1 MGEIRIDFVN
11 GLNETPA
18 LTLAVRG
25 WAEIDERGFSDG
37 SMSVHASQHAFIA
50 YAANGRDQLPVGV
63 MTFAH
68 DEDLKRVWVFVGYVI
83 PEFRGQGI
91 YNALWHRLV
100 AHATELKVTSIQSG
114 VHVRNSAMR
123 AVAARQ
129 GRREDAVILR
139 YDIGGSA

>member
-1 MGEIRIDFVN
+1 MSEIRIDLVE

-18 LTLAVRG
+18 LALAVRG
-25 WAEIDERGFSDG
+25 WAEVYERGFSDG
-37 SMSVHASQHAFIA
+37 TMSVHASQHALVA

-63 MTFAH
+63 MTFCH
-68 DEDLKRVWVFVGYVI
+68 DEDLKRIWIFIGYVI

-91 YNALWHRLV
+91 YNALWSRIV
-100 AHATELKVTSIQSG
+100 AIATELKVPSIQSG

-123 AVAARQ
+123 AVGARQ

-139 YDIGGSA
+139 FDITA